1 MISIVIPTFNPD
13 KRLAGVMAALVPAVV
28 IGLIKEVIVVDGGS
42 TTCDAA
48 DLAEQGGA
56 HYIQSPKGRGSQL
69 AVGADFARG
78 EWLLFL
84 HADTILENGW
94 EKEAAR
100 FIERVENGE
109 LNETAAA
116 FKFSLDDFGYM
127 PRFLEFVV
135 NVRCF
140 VLALP
145 YGDQGLL
152 LPKSLYRELGGFKTL
167 PLMEDVDI
175 VRRLGRKRLV
185 MFQSRA
191 ITSAKRY
198 KKEGYVMRMMRN
210 LSCLA
215 LYYLRV
221 PPRYIDRIYG

>member
-1 MISIVIPTFNPD
+1 MISIVIPTLNPD
-13 KRLAGVMAALVPAVV
+13 KRLAGAMSALVPAAV

-42 TTCDAA
+42 VTSHAA

-56 HYIQSPKGRGSQL
+56 HYIQSSKGRGSQL
-69 AVGADFARG
+69 SAGADNARG

-100 FIERVENGE
+100 FIERVDNGE
-109 LNETAAA
+109 LRESAGV

-127 PRFLEFVV
+127 PRILEFIV

-152 LPKSLYRELGGFKTL
+152 LSKSLYNELGGFKML

-198 KKEGYVMRMMRN
+198 QKEGYIKRMMRN
-210 LSCLA
+210 MSCLA